1 MVVRRSIHPVSQV
14 MAYRLERI
22 DSDSQENPPVCEE
35 RRVLDPH
42 PPKSSGRGGGPHP
55 PTGSEPHPPRGSEP
69 YPPRG
74 SDTSGGESR
83 KDKGG
88 KPKPRRRKEVSLV
101 EERNMSQEETEEGE
115 FEEGLSTL
123 FALEGD
129 IRPLP
134 AMVDGQA
141 VNLLLLYQHVA
152 CNGGYEEVRMGPHFG
167 FCVALIPSIC
177 MTVTLAFHLHGG

>member
-22 DSDSQENPPVCEE
+22 DSNSQEHPPVCEE
-35 RRVLDPH
+35 RRALDPH
-42 PPKSSGRGGGPHP
+42 PPKRGG
-55 PTGSEPHPPRGSEP
+55 EPHPPRGSEP
-69 YPPRG
+69 PPPRG
-74 SDTSGGESR
+74 SKPHPPRESDTSGGESR
-83 KDKGG
+83 KEKGG

-115 FEEGLSTL
+115 FEEGLGTL

-152 CNGGYEEVRMGPHFG
+152 CNGGYEEVRIGPVLRFL
-167 FCVALIPSIC
+167 CL
-177 MTVTLAFHLHGG
+177 